1 MNVVEKSLKFAVLA
15 HKNQVRKAER
25 EKPYIVHP
33 IDVANILEE
42 YGCSDNVISAGLLH
56 DILEDT
62 SYDFEI
68 LKNEFGEEIANLV
81 NAATEQ
87 NKVSSWEERKK
98 ATIDKIKNMT
108 LEEKLVLCADKISNL
123 EDMYILF
130 NIKGKKDF
138 SSFKRSEKKQ
148 KWYYDNLYNSFV
160 FKDNHEIFDRL
171 KSLINK
177 VFNEGFKPNKNY
189 YLKQDI
195 IKLSKHFNEE
205 IEFDE
210 QIKIYKQNKLIC
222 ICKDLDSTKKYYIE
236 KYKNI

>member
-1 MNVVEKSLKFAVLA
+1 MNVVEKSLKFAILA
-15 HKNQVRKAER
+15 HKNQVRKAEI

-33 IDVANILEE
+33 IDVANILKE
-42 YGCSDNVISAGLLH
+42 YKCSDNLISAGLLH

-62 SYDFEI
+62 QYDFEF

-87 NKVSSWEERKK
+87 NKDATWEERKQ
-98 ATIDKIKNMT
+98 ATIDKIKNLS
-108 LEEKLVLCADKISNL
+108 LEEKIVLCADKISNL

-160 FKDNHEIFDRL
+160 FNSNHAIFDRL
-171 KSLINK
+171 KKLINK
-177 VFNEGFKPNKNY
+177 VFNEDFNPNKNY
-189 YLKQDI
+189 YLKQDV
-195 IKLSKHFNEE
+195 IKLSKYFNEE
-205 IEFDE
+205 VEFDE
-210 QIKIYKQNKLIC
+210 KIKIYKQNELIC
-222 ICKDLDSTKKYYIE
+222 IYKDLDSAKKYYIE

>member
-15 HKNQVRKAER
+15 HKNQVRKAEI

-33 IDVANILEE
+33 IDVANILKE
-42 YGCSDNVISAGLLH
+42 YGCSDNIIAAGLLH

-62 SYDFEI
+62 LYDFEFI
-68 LKNEFGEEIANLV
+68 KKEFGEEIANLV

-87 NKVSSWEERKK
+87 NKDSSWEERKK

>member
-33 IDVANILEE
+33 IDVANILKE
-42 YGCSDNVISAGLLH
+42 YGCSDNIIAAGLLH

-62 SYDFEI
+62 LYDFEFI
-68 LKNEFGEEIANLV
+68 KKEFGEEIANLV

-87 NKVSSWEERKK
+87 NKDSSWEERKK

-177 VFNEGFKPNKNY
+177 VFNEDFKSNKNY

-205 IEFDE
+205 IEFGE

>member
-33 IDVANILEE
+33 IDVANILKE
-42 YGCSDNVISAGLLH
+42 YGCSDNIIAAGLLH

-62 SYDFEI
+62 LYDFEFI
-68 LKNEFGEEIANLV
+68 KKEFGEEIANLV

-87 NKVSSWEERKK
+87 NKDSSWEERKK

-177 VFNEGFKPNKNY
+177 VYNEDFKPNKNY

>member
-15 HKNQVRKAER
+15 HKNQIRKAEI

-33 IDVANILEE
+33 IDVANILKE
-42 YGCSDNVISAGLLH
+42 YRCSDNLISAGLLH

-62 SYDFEI
+62 QYDFEF
-68 LKNEFGEEIANLV
+68 LKKEFGEEIANLV

-87 NKVSSWEERKK
+87 NKDATWEERKQ
-98 ATIDKIKNMT
+98 ATIDKIKNLS
-108 LEEKLVLCADKISNL
+108 LEEKIVLCADKISNL

-160 FKDNHEIFDRL
+160 FNSNHEIFDRL
-171 KSLINK
+171 KNLINK
-177 VFNEGFKPNKNY
+177 VFVEEFIPNKDNF
-189 YLKQDI
+189 LKKDV
-195 IKLSKHFNEE
+195 IKLSKYFNDKINFENKIE
-205 IEFDE
+205 IYNKD
-210 QIKIYKQNKLIC
+210 KLI
-222 ICKDLDSTKKYYIE
+222 IIFDDLDSTKKYYIE

>member
-33 IDVANILEE
+33 IDVANILKE
-42 YGCSDNVISAGLLH
+42 YGCSDNIIAAGLLH

-62 SYDFEI
+62 LYDFEFI
-68 LKNEFGEEIANLV
+68 KKEFGEEIANLV

-87 NKVSSWEERKK
+87 NKDSSWEERKK

-138 SSFKRSEKKQ
+138 SSFKRSEQKQ
-148 KWYYDNLYNSFV
+148 KWYYDNLYNSFT

-177 VFNEGFKPNKNY
+177 VFNEDFKSNKNY

-205 IEFDE
+205 IEFGE

>member
-33 IDVANILEE
+33 IDVANILKE

-177 VFNEGFKPNKNY
+177 VFNEDFKPNKNY

>member
-15 HKNQVRKAER
+15 HKNQIRKAEI

-33 IDVANILEE
+33 IDVANILKE
-42 YGCSDNVISAGLLH
+42 YRCSDNLISAGLLH

-62 SYDFEI
+62 QYDFEF
-68 LKNEFGEEIANLV
+68 LKKEFGEEIANLV

-87 NKVSSWEERKK
+87 NKDATWEERKQ
-98 ATIDKIKNMT
+98 ATIDKIKNLS
-108 LEEKLVLCADKISNL
+108 LEEKIVLCADKISNL

-148 KWYYDNLYNSFV
+148 KWYYDNLYNSFISN
-160 FKDNHEIFDRL
+160 DNHEIFDRF
-171 KSLINK
+171 KNLINK
-177 VFNEGFKPNKNY
+177 VFVEDFVPNKDIF
-189 YLKQDI
+189 LKKDV
-195 IKLSKHFNEE
+195 IKLSKYFNDKINFDNKIE
-205 IEFDE
+205 IYNKD
-210 QIKIYKQNKLIC
+210 KLI
-222 ICKDLDSTKKYYIE
+222 IIFDDLDSTKKYYIE